1 MTPTEPLIL
10 GIDGGA
16 SGALWEIWPGNRI
29 VVHGMME
36 QPDLRDYFAEL
47 ARSCSLEGIVLH
59 CFIEQVGGY
68 IGRPQPGS
76 HMFKF
81 GFGAGFIHGLLAA
94 NSIITHLVRPQVW
107 QKGLSGVD
115 KLKGPDRKRALRAE
129 ATRRFPNVKTTL
141 STCDALLIAE
151 YGKRLV
157 VTS

>member
-10 GIDGGA
+10 GVDVGA
-16 SGALWEIWPGNRI
+16 SGGIAEIWPGGKI
-29 VVHGMME
+29 MAFPMLE
-36 QPDLRDYFAEL
+36 QPDLRDYFAEV
-47 ARSCSLEGIVLH
+47 ARIASVEGLVLQ

-94 NSIITHLVRPQVW
+94 NSITTHLVRPQVW

-129 ATRRFPNVKTTL
+129 AARRFPNVKTTL